1 MDESSLSEHEQRI
14 LQEIEKNL
22 AAEDPDFVRNV
33 QEVGPSK
40 EAVRMLR
47 LGILGLIVGFGLLLG
62 YTMSI
67 ALGIGGFLVML
78 AGAVAIGTSV
88 RRLSSAGRSPGA
100 AFRKVLKRAEGRVRR
115 PERRRDDDDEEEDD

>member
-1 MDESSLSEHEQRI
+1 MDESSLSEREMKI
-14 LQEIEKNL
+14 LQEIEQQL
-22 AAEDPDFVRNV
+22 AEEDPDFVRNV
-33 QEVGPSK
+33 REVGPPK

-62 YTMSI
+62 YTVSI

-88 RRLSSAGRSPGA
+88 RRLSSAGRPPGA
-100 AFRKVLKRAEGRVRR
+100 AFRKLLRHAEGRVRR
-115 PERRRDDDDEEEDD
+115 PRRERDADEDE